1 MLWDF
6 NRFDI
11 HSSQW
16 VKEAFSKKKY
26 AFAAD
31 YIRLYALYNYGG
43 IYMDMDVEVLKSF
56 DPFLKLKTMICFENS
71 KQGLE
76 MATFGVEKGAAW
88 VKECLKYYE
97 NRSFIKADG
106 MLDTIT
112 LPFIIQQICLK
123 DSYRLEPVYSIEEA
137 LQKETGNA
145 LAILSSDYFSPKTT
159 FRDEKI
165 VLTSNT
171 VSIHHFKGTWLPWY
185 SKIEKRVSNILGFES
200 KDFIRAAIYK
210 IQLEVAKR
218 KIKK

>member
-1 MLWDF
+1 
-6 NRFDI
+6 
-11 HSSQW
+11 
-16 VKEAFSKKKY
+16 
-26 AFAAD
+26 
-31 YIRLYALYNYGG
+31 
-43 IYMDMDVEVLKSF
+43 
-56 DPFLKLKTMICFENS
+56 MICFENS